1 MEEFSENIQKF
12 VFIIVILS
20 VFGFLLRHLFV
31 DVGDNNTTSYLKNNY
46 VKIFSMMTVLLFVI
60 VFFNVLGFKF
70 DKKEEPVLTGKYIV
84 ENFNIRMGG
93 RDINDEVKDK
103 LSQFTDNFL
112 NNKNKSSNIND
123 TTSTINNEINN
134 DLLPESFWRTK
145 GQGFCNAIIGDSEKH
160 KEACKQL
167 SFSNCS
173 AFTSCCAAANG
184 KDEESYSCVPVSTGT
199 GQPIFNNDHLGQNID
214 FYWYKGKCYGEQCN
228 SSREEYEAYKKQRLQ
243 IIENS
248 ENGDS
253 IINEANKEQE
263 KAESGCKSKQNTCYL
278 WGIPDANISPF
289 G

>member
-84 ENFNIRMGG
+84 ENFDSNNS
-93 RDINDEVKDK
+93 RDNSI
-103 LSQFTDNFL
+103 S
-112 NNKNKSSNIND
+112 
-123 TTSTINNEINN
+123 
-134 DLLPESFWRTK
+134 PESFWRTK

-214 FYWYKGKCYGEQCN
+214 FYWYKGDCIGEQCDLN
-228 SSREEYEAYKKQRLQ
+228 REEYEAYKKQRLQ
-243 IIENS
+243 IIENR

-253 IINEANKEQE
+253 IVNEANKEQE

-278 WGIPDANISPF
+278 WGTSDANISPF